1 MIPLRFIFRS
11 RWAALIWAV
20 GICWT
25 AISFAGSDSSKLTIN
40 AANSADSDAAKLS
53 AAKAEDD

>member
-11 RWAALIWAV
+11 RWAALIWAI

-25 AISFAGSDSSKLTIN
+25 AVSFAGSDASNLTMN
-40 AANSADSDAAKLS
+40 AANSADSDAAKTS
-53 AAKAEDD
+53 AALAEDD